1 MADFPMADFPLPSK
15 ALNDAFAE
23 YEAHLTKTAD
33 KRIKGRQ
40 SAIRYNRKRFIHGLK
55 RLQSAKVVLV
65 KDDEEGEVAK
75 GSSSSTRSKAAKSI
89 TTTTTSKRTIASS
102 TSLKENASS
111 SSSSSSRHDSLL
123 RRLTVVESESAKI
136 RTVLSES
143 AAADDKLE
151 KILQDPRRR
160 KIDANVEDIVKELD
174 RIDDELRHGTGKVKS
189 AAKT

>member
-1 MADFPMADFPLPSK
+1 MADFPLPSK

-33 KRIKGRQ
+33 KRIKGRH

-55 RLQSAKVVLV
+55 RLQNAKVVLV
-65 KDDEEGEVAK
+65 KDEEGGEFAK
-75 GSSSSTRSKAAKSI
+75 GSTSSTRSKATKSV
-89 TTTTTSKRTIASS
+89 TTTTTTAASASKRTIAP
-102 TSLKENASS
+102 SLSLEDNASS

-123 RRLTVVESESAKI
+123 RRLTLVESESAKI
-136 RTVLSES
+136 RTVLSDS

-151 KILQDPRRR
+151 RILQDPRRR

-174 RIDDELRHGTGKVKS
+174 RIDDELRHGAGKVKS